1 MNIHPKELLLGSAQW
16 GWTVDKPTVFSLLDT
31 WYQSGQRA
39 IDCATNYPINRIP
52 ENFRAAERILQ
63 EYMQAHGLKDLRIT
77 MKIGSLDNMRSPEV
91 NLSPSFIQMIGE
103 EYLRLFGSN
112 LTTLMF
118 HWDNRENPEEISES
132 LAALKKLRA
141 QHGLLPGLSGI
152 RRPDV
157 YAGVSEGMPF
167 DIQLKHNLFQSDL
180 DRYLPHFPSTN
191 HRYFAYGINA
201 GGLKLPSESYDRNS
215 TFLARGGNPDQMTA
229 GLERL
234 QVRLHHHHE
243 NGGLPI
249 TTMAQVGMI
258 HVWQN
263 PAFSGVVLGVSRREQ
278 LLENLA
284 FAAQLSQGAF
294 DGF

>member
-16 GWTVDKPTVFSLLDT
+16 GWTVDKSTIFSLLDT

-39 IDCATNYPINRIP
+39 VDCATNYPINRIP
-52 ENFRAAERILQ
+52 ENFRAAERILR
-63 EYMQAHGLKDLRIT
+63 EYIQAHGLQDLKIT

-103 EYLRLFGSN
+103 EYLRLFDRN
-112 LTTLMF
+112 LSTLMF
-118 HWDNRENPEEISES
+118 HWDNREDAVEISES
-132 LAALKKLRA
+132 LHALKKLQE

-157 YAGVSEGMPF
+157 YTTVSAGLAF
-167 DIQLKHNLFQSDL
+167 DIQLKHNIFQSDL
-180 DRYLPHFPSTN
+180 DRYLPHFSAAT

-201 GGLKLPSESYDRNS
+201 GGVKLPTEAYHNNS

-234 QVRLHHHHE
+234 QERLQHHRQ

-249 TTMAQVGMI
+249 TSMAQVGMI

-263 PAFSGVVLGVSRREQ
+263 PAFRGLVLGVSRKEQ
-278 LLENLA
+278 LIENLA
-284 FAAQLSQGAF
+284 FATLLSQGTF

>member
-1 MNIHPKELLLGSAQW
+1 MNIPQKELLLGSAQW
-16 GWTVDKPTVFSLLDT
+16 GWTVDKSTVFGLLDT

-52 ENFRAAERILQ
+52 ENFRAAERILR
-63 EYMQAHGLKDLRIT
+63 EYMQAHGLTDLKVT

-91 NLSPSFIQMIGE
+91 NLAPSFIQMIGD

-112 LTTLMF
+112 LRTLMF
-118 HWDNRENPEEISES
+118 HWDNREDPEEIFES
-132 LAALKKLRA
+132 LVALKKLQV
-141 QHGLLPGLSGI
+141 QHGIQPGLSGI

-157 YAGVSEGMPF
+157 YAVASAGMAF

-180 DRYLPHFPSTN
+180 DRYLPHFPATI

-201 GGLKLPSESYDRNS
+201 GGLKLPAESYDPNS

-229 GLERL
+229 GLEQLQKRL
-234 QVRLHHHHE
+234 QLHHQ
-243 NGGLPI
+243 NGGIPI
-249 TTMAQVGMI
+249 TTMAQVGMT

-263 PAFSGVVLGVSRREQ
+263 PAFSGLVLGVSKREQ
-278 LLENLA
+278 LLDNLA
-284 FAAQLSQGAF
+284 WASHLNQGALKVF
-294 DGF
+294 